1 MIILI
6 IKEPVI
12 KKFLFAFIVLYIA
25 TMPKIVSAH
34 QPFTL
39 CIEDNSSAAT
49 VNIRDGSVSHALY
62 FSFTDSNQVF
72 AIEMG
77 LPANERLTIGLLVL
91 NKAPENTMPQ
101 EELPYITIPSL
112 QETLQPTIRSS
123 FYEPYS
129 QTDYI
134 RLLRYNSNQFQ
145 EAQII
150 NIQVHARASG
160 YFVLSLGYK
169 EENRNIVIS
178 GDVQQKNGGSCLI
191 APNINTS
198 SSKAQQSKN
207 DTEPVKERETGTT
220 VEILDKPEQNKTIVE
235 KNETTNNIVFL
246 IPLLTT
252 LLIAVSI
259 FIFYRIN
266 RKT

>member
-1 MIILI
+1 M
-6 IKEPVI
+6 
-12 KKFLFAFIVLYIA
+12 LYIA
-25 TMPKIVSAH
+25 AIPKIVSAH

-39 CIEDNSSAAT
+39 CIEENSSAKT
-49 VNIRDGSVSHALY
+49 VTISDASVSHALY
-62 FSFTDSNQVF
+62 FSFTNPNQMF
-72 AIEMG
+72 AIEMK
-77 LPANERLTIGLLVL
+77 LPANERLNVGMLIL
-91 NKAPENTMPQ
+91 NQEPENTMAEKQ
-101 EELPYITIPSL
+101 LPYITIPSL
-112 QETLQPTIRSS
+112 NERLDPIIRTS

-145 EAQII
+145 ETQTIEI
-150 NIQVHARASG
+150 LVHARAPG

-169 EENRNIVIS
+169 EEFGNIVIS
-178 GDVQQKNGGSCLI
+178 GNIQQKNGKNCLI
-191 APNINTS
+191 APNINKVT
-198 SSKAQQSKN
+198 SKAQQAKN
-207 DTEPVKERETGTT
+207 DTEPVKEREADAPAK
-220 VEILDKPEQNKTIVE
+220 ILDVPEQKKTITE
-235 KNETTNNIVFL
+235 KNETTNDIVFL

>member
-6 IKEPVI
+6 IKESVI
-12 KKFLFAFIVLYIA
+12 KKFLFAFIFIYIA
-25 TMPKIVSAH
+25 TMPKIVAAH

-39 CIEDNSSAAT
+39 CVEDDSSAAT

-145 EAQII
+145 EAQTI

-169 EENRNIVIS
+169 EESRNIVIS

-191 APNINTS
+191 APNINTL

-207 DTEPVKERETGTT
+207 DIQPVKERKDNTPAA
-220 VEILDKPEQNKTIVE
+220 ILDDPEQKKTIVE

-252 LLIAVSI
+252 LLIGLSV